1 MRPEVLLV
9 AIMTAVSFAAGEEL
23 RCERIAV
30 GACQNLV
37 YDMTI
42 ASAPETA
49 LQYLSSSV
57 PVPGGG
63 VNSTAAGSVRT
74 WLDAERL
81 VSVLLPCRYRV
92 GHAGAWE
99 DYGRL
104 HNQPCQPTN
113 QPQKLACHTS
123 NHQMDL
129 QLLHLKLMS
138 RVVIWYKYSY

>member
-9 AIMTAVSFAAGEEL
+9 VIMTIVSFAAGEEL

-81 VSVLLPCRYRV
+81 VSVLLQV
-92 GHAGAWE
+92 QGGTTGGL
-99 DYGRL
+99 GRL
-104 HNQPCQPTN
+104 WTPSQSTVPTN
-113 QPQKLACHTS
+113 QSTPKLACHTS
-123 NHQMDL
+123 NHQTDL
-129 QLLHLKLMS
+129 QLLHLELMS
-138 RVVIWYKYSY
+138 RVVIWSKYSY